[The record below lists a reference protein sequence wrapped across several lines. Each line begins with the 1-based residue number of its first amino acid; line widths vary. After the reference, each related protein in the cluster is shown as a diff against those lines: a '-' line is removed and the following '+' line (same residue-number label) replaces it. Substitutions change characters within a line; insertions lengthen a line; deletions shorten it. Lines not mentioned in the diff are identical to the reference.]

1 MFNLNFSFRRLR
13 VLAAGAVL
21 FSLCSVRINAASLDY
36 EQPFKLTPLNDG
48 IQLGLGVALS
58 GSALVCDKILNMKE
72 SEFNPADLHQ
82 EDIPLMEQMFMN
94 PYSKPLH
101 IVGTATLGV
110 ALVSPAIFA
119 ILPSSEWLTVGTMYA
134 ETVLIANGIKEWGK
148 LLVNRARP
156 YMYYDGYPQDK
167 VEDGDWNCSFP
178 SGHTTMAFA
187 GAAFTTMVYCRYF
200 PDSKWNY
207 AVAGVSFG
215 FAALTGCLRMASG
228 NHFFTDVLTGALIGT
243 ICGFAV
249 PYYHTKNI
257 GTANIGKAKASVSPV
272 GFNMKIEF

>member
-21 FSLCSVRINAASLDY
+21 FSLCSLRINAASLDY
-36 EQPFKLTPLNDG
+36 EQPFKLSPLNDG

-167 VEDGDWNCSFP
+167 VEDTGSQQAADIALKHKA
-178 SGHTTMAFA
+178 GH
-187 GAAFTTMVYCRYF
+187 C
-200 PDSKWNY
+200 
-207 AVAGVSFG
+207 
-215 FAALTGCLRMASG
+215 
-228 NHFFTDVLTGALIGT
+228 
-243 ICGFAV
+243 
-249 PYYHTKNI
+249 
-257 GTANIGKAKASVSPV
+257 SVSRGEGTPLQAK
-272 GFNMKIEF
+272 GNNIIPKEIHNYRCRNQKAHQGNDTAGKSA